1 MAMMQMSRIPRRRQ
15 TGRRFA
21 WALVLA
27 LAFVV
32 AGASGPGPARGTVS
46 AQALNPCA
54 LLKVDE
60 IEQLTPKT
68 SVNEGVA
75 SSLPAFGSASCQYAW
90 GVGTSRFKLDVTV
103 NDAARLFP
111 GMSPDQIKQ
120 RLLESVKTGTDGVV
134 VSEVGEAAVFKPASP
149 VYATAT
155 ALVKGRILQLNVDGV
170 FAGEMKDQVA
180 GLLKTAASRL

>member
-15 TGRRFA
+15 PGRRFA

-32 AGASGPGPARGTVS
+32 APGPARCTLS

-68 SVNEGVA
+68 SVSEGVA
-75 SSLPAFGSASCQYAW
+75 TSLPTFGSATCQYAW
-90 GVGTSRFKLDVTV
+90 GVGTGRFKLDVIV
-103 NDAARLFP
+103 NDPARLFP

-120 RLLESVKTGTDGVV
+120 RLLESVKTGTDDAV
-134 VSEVGEAAVFKPASP
+134 VSEVGEAAEYKPGSP
-149 VYATAT
+149 VYASAT
-155 ALVKGRILQLNVDGV
+155 ALVKGRILQLNLDGV
-170 FAGEMKDQVA
+170 FAGEMKDQVV
-180 GLLKTAASRL
+180 GLLKSAASRL